1 MIFKISK
8 KNKNDIQKKISKD
21 KKSVRITRAIARWI
35 VIIGILSGLIYL
47 ALNILIPGWGLVRIR
62 GVLKKDYGSIIAMAL
77 TIILPSIVLFI
88 CLKALMANLSSSN
101 NKERIDEALILDND
115 ILRYTFRII
124 YQSNPKDRNVIT
136 IPLNKMREVSYD
148 DDKKSLL
155 FKGNF
160 ISDYVENYGPN
171 NSSSETAEEIDEML
185 IYDYFKPSLLDTLK
199 ERGIRLKE

>member
-8 KNKNDIQKKISKD
+8 KNKNDIQKMISKD